1 MVLEKEQSI
10 INRIDFWLFTF
21 VGLNECN
28 ILKPI
33 LLFFL
38 FCFSNL
44 TAQSKV
50 IINGFVKDSQKQKI
64 IGAAVLFQTNENL
77 NLHVFTDSIGKFSV
91 VIPSGKVRIN
101 VDYPGFENE
110 SLELEIKK
118 DTSLFFTLQNSEL
131 ELKEVIVRNEAKKP
145 SIVAGLGGKLSFNPQ
160 KMGNIPSLS
169 GTPDIIKLLQLTPGV
184 QNSGDANG
192 YLYVR
197 GGDPGHNLM
206 LYADA
211 PVYGMAHLLGVFPF
225 YNADH
230 VTEVQFDRNNLNP
243 KYGGRLSS
251 TVYVL
256 PNQSTPKEFSVQGN
270 LGLLS
275 SQITLAVPVSSK
287 TGFFISG
294 RKTYV
299 DEIIGPLLK
308 SDKGNAKND
317 AEDFKYGFFDS
328 NVTFFTEFSKNSILT
343 IDAFLSGDKFGVN
356 DPKTL
361 MDADLKWSNVLVT
374 PAWRCQLGEST
385 TMKNS
390 LYFTRYE
397 NNLLMNE
404 ANVQMNVSSYIE
416 DFDYSNSFQYMVKSI
431 PFESGFQYTYHDLLP
446 QKIEIDNLGA
456 NVNDK
461 QSTEIKASDVAV
473 FVNAKPRFS
482 DKLTAEFGMRL
493 SYYNSDSKTASFFN
507 FEPRLMLNY
516 FPKKNLSFF
525 ASYTRQNQYVNL
537 ITASSVGIPTDFW
550 IAASDGI
557 PSQSSNNYS
566 VGCSKIIS
574 KQINTCLNAY
584 YRSMKD
590 LIEYPYGLTQFN
602 ETTSLKNDI
611 LIGDGEAYG
620 LEWMLK
626 KDNGKFN
633 GWISYTLSWSTR
645 QFDGL
650 NNGEEFY
657 SKYDRRHNLALVGT
671 YDFNKKWNVGLSQLF
686 SSGNRFTMP
695 TSWYFMNNTPVR
707 EFESY
712 NNAKMPNYIRTDVS
726 VNYSFFKTPKKESI
740 LNFSIFNMFNI
751 DNPIYV
757 VFRVNVNGKKINID
771 TDEKK
776 MYSILPSFSWRFK
789 F

>member
-1 MVLEKEQSI
+1 MIE
-10 INRIDFWLFTF
+10 RIGFGMFTF
-21 VGLNECN
+21 VRFNKCS

-38 FCFSNL
+38 FCFSNAI
-44 TAQSKV
+44 AQSKV
-50 IINGFVKDSQKQKI
+50 TINGFVEDIYKQKI
-64 IGAAVLFQTNENL
+64 IGADVSFSTSENVKL
-77 NLHVFTDSIGKFSV
+77 DISTDSIGKFFI
-91 VIPSGKVRIN
+91 VIPAGEVKIDVHHL
-101 VDYPGFENE
+101 GFIKE
-110 SLELEIKK
+110 SLKLEIKK
-118 DTSLFFTLQNSEL
+118 DTSLFFTLKDNEF
-131 ELKEVIVRNEAKKP
+131 ELKEVVIENEIKKP
-145 SIVAGLGGKLSFNPQ
+145 LTVAIGSKLSFNPQ

-206 LYADA
+206 LYSDA

-230 VTEVQFDRNNLNP
+230 ITEVQFDRSNSNA

-256 PNQSTPKEFSVQGN
+256 PYHSVPKEFSVQGS

-275 SQITLAVPVSSK
+275 SQMTLSVPINSK

-294 RKTYV
+294 RKTYI
-299 DEIIGPLLK
+299 DEIVGPLLK
-308 SDKGNAKND
+308 SNKGNAKNES
-317 AEDFKYGFFDS
+317 EDFKYGFFDS
-328 NVTFFTEFSKNSILT
+328 NLTFISEFSRTNTLT
-343 IDAFLSGDKFGVN
+343 MDAFLSGDKFGVN
-356 DPKTL
+356 DPKSSL
-361 MDADLKWSNVLVT
+361 NADLRWSNIVVT
-374 PAWRCQLGEST
+374 PTLRSSLSETT

-390 LYFTRYE
+390 FYFTRYE
-397 NNLLMNE
+397 NNLLINQS
-404 ANVQMNVSSYIE
+404 AVQMEIFSYMQ
-416 DFDYSNSFQYMVKSI
+416 DFGYSNSIKYQVKGI
-431 PFESGFQYTYHDLLP
+431 PFESGLEYTFHDVLP
-446 QKIEIDNLGA
+446 QKIDVDNLSTI
-456 NVNDK
+456 VNDT
-461 QSTEIKASDVAV
+461 QAAEIKANNVAA
-473 FVNAKPRFS
+473 FVNAKPKFS
-482 DKLTAEFGMRL
+482 DKLSAELGLRL
-493 SYYNSDSKTASFFN
+493 SYYTSDSNAISFLH
-507 FEPRLMLNY
+507 FEPRVALNY
-516 FPKKNLSFF
+516 FSKNNLSFF
-525 ASYTRQNQYVNL
+525 ASYTKQNQYVNL

-550 IAASDGI
+550 VAASDGI
-557 PSQSSNNYS
+557 PSQSSDNFS
-566 VGCSKIIS
+566 IGCNKIIS
-574 KQINTCLNAY
+574 KQINTCLNGY

-633 GWISYTLSWSTR
+633 GWISYTLSWSSR

-650 NNGEEFY
+650 NNGEVFY

-671 YDFNKKWNVGLSQLF
+671 YNFNKKWNIGVTQLF
-686 SSGNRFTMP
+686 SSGNRFAMP
-695 TSWYFMNNTPVR
+695 TSWYFMNNTPIR
-707 EFESY
+707 EFGSY
-712 NNAKMPNYIRTDVS
+712 NNAQMPNYIRTDIS

-740 LNFSIFNMFNI
+740 LNFSVFNTFNI
-751 DNPIYV
+751 GNPIYV
-757 VFRVNVNGKKINID
+757 ILRVKVDGKKINID
-771 TDEKK
+771 ADEKK
-776 MYSILPSFSWRFK
+776 MYSILPSISWRFK

>member
-1 MVLEKEQSI
+1 MVLEIEESI
-10 INRIDFWLFTF
+10 INRIGFGLFTF
-21 VGLNECN
+21 VSLNECN

-44 TAQSKV
+44 MAQSKV
-50 IINGFVKDSQKQKI
+50 VINGFVKDSQKQKI
-64 IGAAVLFQTNENL
+64 IGANVSFLINENL
-77 NLHVFTDSIGKFSV
+77 KFHVFTDSIGKYSI
-91 VIPSGKVRIN
+91 VIPSGEVRVN
-101 VDYPGFENE
+101 VDHLGFVKE
-110 SLELEIKK
+110 SLKLEIKK
-118 DTSLFFTLQNSEL
+118 DTSLSFILKDSEL
-131 ELKEVIVRNEAKKP
+131 ELKEVIVKNEIKRP
-145 SIVAGLGGKLSFNPQ
+145 LTVALGGKLSFNPQ

-169 GTPDIIKLLQLTPGV
+169 GTPDIVKLLQLTPGV

-230 VTEVQFDRNNLNP
+230 IAEVQFDRSNSNS

-256 PNQSTPKEFSVQGN
+256 PNRSIPNKFSVQGS

-275 SQITLAVPVSSK
+275 SQITLSVPISKK

-294 RKTYV
+294 RKTYI
-299 DEIIGPLLK
+299 DEIVGPLLK
-308 SDKGNAKND
+308 SDKGNAKNES
-317 AEDFKYGFFDS
+317 EDFKYGFFDS
-328 NVTFFTEFSKNSILT
+328 NLTFITEFSKKNVLT
-343 IDAFLSGDKFGVN
+343 IDAFLSGDKFEVN
-356 DPKTL
+356 DPKVSL
-361 MDADLKWSNVLVT
+361 NADLKWSNVVVT
-374 PAWRCQLGEST
+374 PTWRCLLSETT

-390 LYFTRYE
+390 FYFTRYE
-397 NNLLMNE
+397 NDLFMNQSD
-404 ANVQMNVSSYIE
+404 VKMKVSSYMQ
-416 DFDYSNSFQYMVKSI
+416 DFGYSNSIQYMVKNI
-431 PFESGFQYTYHDLLP
+431 PFESGFQYTFHDLLP
-446 QKIEIDNLGA
+446 QKIDVDNLSTI
-456 NVNDK
+456 VNDT
-461 QSTEIKASDVAV
+461 QAAEIKANDVAV
-473 FVNAKPRFS
+473 FANAKPKFS
-482 DKLTAEFGMRL
+482 DKLSAELGVRL
-493 SYYNSDSKTASFFN
+493 SYYTSDSNTTSFLH
-507 FEPRLMLNY
+507 FEPRVMVNY
-516 FPKKNLSFF
+516 FPKNDISFF

-537 ITASSVGIPTDFW
+537 VTASSVGIPTDFW
-550 IAASDGI
+550 VAASDGI

-566 VGCSKIIS
+566 VGCNKIIS
-574 KQINTCLNAY
+574 KQINTCLNGY

-626 KDNGKFN
+626 KDGGKFN
-633 GWISYTLSWSTR
+633 GWISYTLSWSSR
-645 QFDGL
+645 QFDEL
-650 NNGEEFY
+650 NNGEVFY

-671 YDFNKKWNVGLSQLF
+671 YEFNKKWNVGLTQLF

-695 TSWYFMNNTPVR
+695 TSWYFMNNTPIR
-707 EFESY
+707 EFGSY
-712 NNAKMPNYIRTDVS
+712 NNAQMPNYIRTDVS

-740 LNFSIFNMFNI
+740 LNFSIFNTFNI

-757 VFRVNVNGKKINID
+757 VLRVTVNGKKISVD

-776 MYSILPSFSWRFK
+776 MYSILPSISWRFK

>member
-1 MVLEKEQSI
+1 MRNPKSI
-10 INRIDFWLFTF
+10 RIGFGLFTF
-21 VGLNECN
+21 VSLNECN

-33 LLFFL
+33 FLFFL

-44 TAQSKV
+44 MAQSRV
-50 IINGFVKDSQKQKI
+50 VINGFVRDSRKQKI
-64 IGAAVLFQTNENL
+64 VGANVSFLINDNL
-77 NLHVFTDSIGKFSV
+77 KFHVFTDSIGKYSI
-91 VIPSGKVRIN
+91 VIPSGEARVN
-101 VDYPGFENE
+101 VDHLGFVKE
-110 SLELEIKK
+110 SSELEIKK
-118 DTSLFFTLQNSEL
+118 DTSLSFILKDSEL
-131 ELKEVIVRNEAKKP
+131 QLKEVVVKSEIKRP
-145 SIVAGLGGKLSFNPQ
+145 LTVALGGKLSFNPQ

-169 GTPDIIKLLQLTPGV
+169 GTPDIVKLLQLTPGV

-211 PVYGMAHLLGVFPF
+211 PVYGMAHLLGIFPF
-225 YNADH
+225 YNSDH
-230 VTEVQFDRNNLNP
+230 IAEVQFDRSNSNP

-256 PNQSTPKEFSVQGN
+256 PNRSMPNDISVQGS

-275 SQITLAVPVSSK
+275 SQITLSVPISNK
-287 TGFFISG
+287 TGFFVSG
-294 RKTYV
+294 RKTYI

-308 SDKGNAKND
+308 SDKGNAKNES
-317 AEDFKYGFFDS
+317 EDFKYGFFDS
-328 NVTFFTEFSKNSILT
+328 NLTFVTEFSKKNILT

-356 DPKTL
+356 DPKVYL
-361 MDADLKWSNVLVT
+361 NADLKWSNVVVT
-374 PAWRCQLGEST
+374 PTWRCLLTET
-385 TMKNS
+385 TAMKNS
-390 LYFTRYE
+390 FYFTRYE
-397 NNLLMNE
+397 NGLFMNQSD
-404 ANVQMNVSSYIE
+404 VKMKVSSYMQ
-416 DFDYSNSFQYMVKSI
+416 DFGYSNSIQYMIKSI
-431 PFESGFQYTYHDLLP
+431 PFESGFQYTFHDVLP
-446 QKIEIDNLGA
+446 QKIDVDNLSTI
-456 NVNDK
+456 VNDT
-461 QSTEIKASDVAV
+461 QAAEIKAHDVEV
-473 FVNAKPRFS
+473 FANAKPKFS
-482 DKLTAEFGMRL
+482 DKLSAEFGVRL
-493 SYYNSDSKTASFFN
+493 SYYTSDSNTTSFLN
-507 FEPRLMLNY
+507 FEPRVMLNY
-516 FPKKNLSFF
+516 FPKNDISFF

-550 IAASDGI
+550 VAASDGI

-566 VGCSKIIS
+566 VGCNKIIS
-574 KQINTCLNAY
+574 KQINTCLNGY

-611 LIGDGEAYG
+611 LIGNGEAYG

-626 KDNGKFN
+626 KDGGKFN
-633 GWISYTLSWSTR
+633 GWISYTLSWSSR
-645 QFDGL
+645 QFDEL
-650 NNGEEFY
+650 NNGEVFY

-671 YDFNKKWNVGLSQLF
+671 YDFNKKWNVGLTQLF

-695 TSWYFMNNTPVR
+695 TSWYFMNNTPIR
-707 EFESY
+707 EFGSY
-712 NNAKMPNYIRTDVS
+712 NNAQMPNYIRTDVS

-740 LNFSIFNMFNI
+740 LNFSIFNTFNI

-757 VFRVNVNGKKINID
+757 VLRVTVNGKKINVD

-776 MYSILPSFSWRFK
+776 MYSILPSISWRFK

>member
-1 MVLEKEQSI
+1 MVLEKEESI
-10 INRIDFWLFTF
+10 ANRVGFGFFTF
-21 VGLNECN
+21 VDHNECN
-28 ILKPI
+28 ILKRI

-44 TAQSKV
+44 IAQSKV
-50 IINGFVKDSQKQKI
+50 VVNGFVKDNQKQKI
-64 IGAAVLFQTNENL
+64 IGANVSFLTNENL
-77 NLHVFTDSIGKFSV
+77 KFHVFTDSIGKYSIE
-91 VIPSGKVRIN
+91 IPVGEVRIN
-101 VDYPGFENE
+101 VDHLGFEKE
-110 SLELEIKK
+110 SLQLEIKK
-118 DTSLFFTLQNSEL
+118 DTSLSFTLMDNEL
-131 ELKEVIVRNEAKKP
+131 ELKEVVVKNEIKRP
-145 SIVAGLGGKLSFNPQ
+145 LSVALGGKLSFNPQ
-160 KMGNIPSLS
+160 KMGNIPSLL
-169 GTPDIIKLLQLTPGV
+169 GTPDIVKLLQLTPGV

-230 VTEVQFDRNNLNP
+230 ITEVQFDRSNLNS

-256 PNQSTPKEFSVQGN
+256 PNQSKPNEFSIQGS

-275 SQITLAVPVSSK
+275 SQISLSVPIGSK

-294 RKTYV
+294 RKTYI
-299 DEIIGPLLK
+299 DEIVGPLLK
-308 SDKGNAKND
+308 SDKGNAKKGK
-317 AEDFKYGFFDS
+317 EDFKYGFFDS
-328 NVTFFTEFSKNSILT
+328 NLTFITEFSKKNILT
-343 IDAFLSGDKFGVN
+343 INAFLSGDKFGVS
-356 DPKTL
+356 DPKVYL
-361 MDADLKWSNVLVT
+361 NADLKWSNVVVT
-374 PAWRCQLGEST
+374 PTLRSMLSET
-385 TMKNS
+385 TIMKNS
-390 LYFTRYE
+390 FYFTRYE
-397 NNLLMNE
+397 NGLFMNQSD
-404 ANVQMNVSSYIE
+404 VQMKVSSYIQ
-416 DFDYSNSFQYMVKSI
+416 DFGYSNSIQYMVKGI
-431 PFESGFQYTYHDLLP
+431 PFESGFQYTFHDLLP
-446 QKIEIDNLGA
+446 QKIDVDNLSTI
-456 NVNDK
+456 VNDTQTAK
-461 QSTEIKASDVAV
+461 IKANDIAV
-473 FVNAKPRFS
+473 FANAKPKFS
-482 DKLTAEFGMRL
+482 DKMSAELGARL
-493 SYYNSDSKTASFFN
+493 SYYTSGSNASSFLR
-507 FEPRLMLNY
+507 FEPRVVFNY
-516 FPKKNLSFF
+516 FPKNDLSFF

-566 VGCSKIIS
+566 VGCNKIIS
-574 KQINTCLNAY
+574 KQINTCLNGY

-633 GWISYTLSWSTR
+633 GWISYTLSWSSR
-645 QFDGL
+645 QFDEL
-650 NNGEEFY
+650 NNGEVFY
-657 SKYDRRHNLALVGT
+657 SKYDRRHNLVLVGT
-671 YDFNKKWNVGLSQLF
+671 YDFNKKWNVGLTQLF

-695 TSWYFMNNTPVR
+695 TSWYFMNNTPIR
-707 EFESY
+707 EFGSY
-712 NNAKMPNYIRTDVS
+712 NNAQMPNYIRTDVS
-726 VNYSFFKTPKKESI
+726 VNYSFFKTPKKESV
-740 LNFSIFNMFNI
+740 LNFSVFNTFNI

-757 VFRVNVNGKKINID
+757 VLRVTVNGKKISVD

-776 MYSILPSFSWRFK
+776 MYSILPSISWRFK